1 MLIMKYVF
9 GLLLTII
16 CYTAAQG
23 QFSDSVH
30 YYGKFAS
37 TGSINKTQDGR
48 SYLLNN
54 NFKLGVSK
62 KKIALNATGGW
73 VYGEQDSVKTN
84 NDFASM
90 DFNLF
95 RKVRQ
100 IYYWGLANYDKSYS
114 LKINDRFQGGGGIAY
129 NVLDRKG
136 AYLSLSDGILFENS
150 DLFLEDTIRDV
161 YHTFRNSFRLAYKF
175 VIHEII
181 IVDGTHF
188 LQHSLSHGNDYN
200 IRSTSNL
207 SILLRKWLSITATM
221 TYNKLNRTRRENLLF
236 GYGLTIEKYF

>member
-1 MLIMKYVF
+1 MKCIF
-9 GLLLTII
+9 ILLLAIAYYNT
-16 CYTAAQG
+16 AQG

-30 YYGKFAS
+30 YYGKFSS
-37 TGSINKTQDGR
+37 TGSINRTQDGR

-54 NFKLGVSK
+54 NFKVGVSK

-73 VYGEQDSVKTN
+73 IYGEQDSVKTN
-84 NDFASM
+84 NDLTTSM
-90 DFNLF
+90 DFSLF
-95 RKVRQ
+95 RGVRK

-129 NVLDRKG
+129 NFLDRKT
-136 AYLSLSDGILFENS
+136 AYLSLSDGLLFENS
-150 DLFLEDTIRDV
+150 DLFLKDTIPDV
-161 YHTFRNSFRLAYKF
+161 YQTVRNSFRLSYRF
-175 VIHEII
+175 VIHDIV

-188 LQHSLSHGNDYN
+188 LQNSIIHGGDYN

-221 TYNKLNRTRRENLLF
+221 TYNKLNRTGRENLLF
-236 GYGLTIEKYF
+236 NYGLTVEKYF